1 MPTLPCLNESHQKKT
16 NSNFTIPAHALSVV
30 HIVQYILKA
39 DHESSKAIHH
49 AFISHALRGTNYSI
63 HPRSRSQI
71 SKAVVSIARSPWYT
85 LFDTFPKPIT
95 GPQSCR
101 LDVVSMSSRCRL
113 ERAYGL
119 SGTRFSIN
127 PQSRSQVPKAG
138 MSSERKLSVVRTAQH
153 VLSTDGRT
161 SKAIHPDV
169 VSSARSQWYTWLN
182 MCLEPMVGPQ
192 RNLHDVISS
201 SRSLNGEHC

>member
-1 MPTLPCLNESHQKKT
+1 MKATKKRPTP
-16 NSNFTIPAHALSVV
+16 
-30 HIVQYILKA
+30 
-39 DHESSKAIHH
+39 
-49 AFISHALRGTNYSI
+49 ISLFRRTL
-63 HPRSRSQI
+63 
-71 SKAVVSIARSPWYT
+71 SPWYT
-85 LFDTFPKPIT
+85 LFNTSSKPIMSPRKQFT
-95 GPQSCR
+95 TLSSRTLFAAQIIQYIPGADHRSPKLSSRSHALSGTRYSIHFQSR
-101 LDVVSMSSRCRL
+101 LQVLKAVVSMSSRCRL

-153 VLSTDGRT
+153 VPSTDGRT